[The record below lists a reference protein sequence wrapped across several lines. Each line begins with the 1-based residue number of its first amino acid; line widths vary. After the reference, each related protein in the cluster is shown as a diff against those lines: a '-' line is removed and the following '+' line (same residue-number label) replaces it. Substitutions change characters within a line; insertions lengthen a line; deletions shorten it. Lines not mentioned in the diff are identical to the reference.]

1 MKQAHEGEVTL
12 LERIA
17 IAVSLALAGFLTAI
31 LARWLLTPPIS
42 LSMDAFLKIGAARG
56 VIFFLYGLV
65 RPEHAVDQLGAIWKF
80 LWRISHEV
88 LKYFSLFRR

>member
-1 MKQAHEGEVTL
+1 MKQAHESEVSL

-17 IAVSLALAGFLTAI
+17 IALYLALAGFLSAI
-31 LARWLLTPPIS
+31 LGWWLLTPPIS
-42 LSMDAFLKIGAARG
+42 LPMDAFLKIGAALG

-65 RPEHAVDQLGAIWKF
+65 RPERAVDQLGAIWKF